1 MRYANSMNEH
11 ICQIYIRRLPFVPFR
26 GTILSFFFG
35 QNQRGCESPQI
46 RIVWHKKL
54 DAENSNRTI
63 FLFLCKISATRTYR
77 IKEIIMR
84 SRTTSWVHIMS
95 LGYGET
101 MATQTAKKNRECSSV
116 RTSNYCR
123 FAFVALLNEEF
134 LRGST
139 NCRSREFFMSYCLIE
154 SSFPIVQFDKD
165 SLTSFE
171 WRQHKTSGN
180 PIESSGKKNFAHLAR
195 PRSWKLT
202 FTSFIP

>member
-1 MRYANSMNEH
+1 
-11 ICQIYIRRLPFVPFR
+11 
-26 GTILSFFFG
+26 
-35 QNQRGCESPQI
+35 
-46 RIVWHKKL
+46 
-54 DAENSNRTI
+54 
-63 FLFLCKISATRTYR
+63 
-77 IKEIIMR
+77 MR
-84 SRTTSWVHIMS
+84 SRTTSWVHITS

-139 NCRSREFFMSYCLIE
+139 NCRSREFSMSYCLIE

-171 WRQHKTSGN
+171 WKQHKTSGN
-180 PIESSGKKNFAHLAR
+180 PIESSGKKLYASGSPEVSKTYVYIIYSVTRVGACCPAR
-195 PRSWKLT
+195 AMASPSSRITQVISSFFERAYEVLT
-202 FTSFIP
+202 SMYYLPHCG